1 MVKYFDD
8 NQGSESFVGILEVN
22 GNFKVSSFLLE
33 MHGSCHSLV
42 DSSERG
48 FTGPKIR
55 ENCLSVQCRSR

>member
-1 MVKYFDD
+1 VKYFND
-8 NQGSESFVGILEVN
+8 NQGSESFVGTLEVN
-22 GNFKVSSFLLE
+22 GNIKVSGSFLA
-33 MHGSCHSLV
+33 MHGSCHFLV